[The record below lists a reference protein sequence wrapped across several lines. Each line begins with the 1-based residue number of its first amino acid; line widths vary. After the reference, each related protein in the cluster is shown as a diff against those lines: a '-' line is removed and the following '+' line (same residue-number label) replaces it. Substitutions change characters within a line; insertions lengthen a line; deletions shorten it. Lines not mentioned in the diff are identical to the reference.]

1 MSKFEDHL
9 WREFVREHGNA
20 LAQMSTPTAKRV
32 WRGPRLVAGISLG
45 LAGVGVAVALVL
57 GATAT
62 SPAFAVI
69 SNHDGTVTISIERAS
84 GIVGANARLHQLG
97 VRAKVMQ
104 QVAGGLPLHVH
115 GRPARTRRGPRT
127 HGAPARS
134 RRVRS
139 RTPTGRSIRARF
151 RLAGPWRSPRPLRPG
166 PTAAT
171 VAPAAR
177 CGGAAERRAPVPAVR
192 LLRPGKQHGQRP
204 AQRQHRQQR
213 PQLILGWLTPRA
225 LPFLTPAEGRT
236 RRVDR

>member
-20 LAQMSTPTAKRV
+20 LAQMSTPTAKRG
-32 WRGPRLVAGISLG
+32 WRGPRLVAGTSLG

-57 GATAT
+57 GATTT

-69 SNHDGTVTISIERAS
+69 RNHDGTVTISIERAS
-84 GIVGANARLHQLG
+84 GIAGANARLHQLG

-104 QVAGGLPLHVH
+104 QVPAGYRCTSTVAQQGQS
-115 GRPARTRRGPRT
+115 RERRS
-127 HGAPARS
+127 RS

-151 RLAGPWRSPRPLRPG
+151 PAGRTLALTPPPAPP

-171 VAPAAR
+171 VGSGGQVWWS
-177 CGGAAERRAPVPAVR
+177 CGTEGPGAGGPPPTPPEGNTGDSVTADPRLAYTTCVAVSD
-192 LLRPGKQHGQRP
+192 PG
-204 AQRQHRQQR
+204 
-213 PQLILGWLTPRA
+213 
-225 LPFLTPAEGRT
+225 
-236 RRVDR
+236 